1 MNMIPETPPF
11 AEALRSL
18 TLAPSADPVPPP
30 GHSARQW
37 ILLAAGLAGAGIA
50 LSLAIGRAVMPGT
63 AAEPVLLAAATAPPT
78 MASSVQSVLP
88 RREVTGSGYVVA
100 PDETAVFAL
109 YEGRITGILVAP
121 GDRVAAGQVL
131 VTLADAAAGFALEQA
146 QAARVA
152 AELVLAARKIE
163 LAQADISLGRS
174 SALAVRRA
182 VSLREHD
189 EAQTTRDLAANE
201 VLQARQ
207 SLKDAE
213 LAVRIA
219 QDRVAEMTIRAPIPG
234 TVTRMGAHLGD
245 SVLGRAD
252 ALREDQSLLTITDTS
267 RLVIDADVA
276 EASLSKLRPGLR
288 GEAILDSYP
297 GDPFAVEILRIAPVI
312 SAAKGTVSL
321 RLGLT
326 APPAGIRPA
335 MAARIRIITEPQN
348 EEAPQ

>member
-1 MNMIPETPPF
+1 MNMTSETPPF

-18 TLAPSADPVPPP
+18 TLAPSADPAPPP
-30 GHSARQW
+30 GRSARRR
-37 ILLAAGLAGAGIA
+37 ILLAASLAGAGIA
-50 LSLAIGRAVMPGT
+50 LSLAIGRAVMPDT

-78 MASSVQSVLP
+78 MADSVQSVLP

-131 VTLADAAAGFALEQA
+131 VTLADATAGFALEQA
-146 QAARVA
+146 QAARAA
-152 AELVLAARKIE
+152 AELVLAARRIE
-163 LAQADISLGRS
+163 LAQAEISLGRI
-174 SALAVRRA
+174 SALATRRA
-182 VSLREHD
+182 VSLQEHD
-189 EAQTTRDLAANE
+189 EAQTARDLAANG

-207 SLKDAE
+207 SLKDAD
-213 LAVRIA
+213 LVVRMA
-219 QDRVAEMTIRAPIPG
+219 QDRVAELTIRAPIPG
-234 TVTRMGAHLGD
+234 TVTRMAAHLGD

-252 ALREDQSLLTITDTS
+252 AVREDQSLLTITDTS

-276 EASLSKLRPGLR
+276 EASLSILHPGLR

-297 GDPFAVEILRIAPVI
+297 GHPFAVEILRIAPVI
-312 SAAKGTVSL
+312 FPAKGTVSL

-335 MAARIRIITEPQN
+335 MAARIRIPTESQPGEGPQ
-348 EEAPQ
+348 